1 MVKAA
6 DNIIT
11 LEPLQDIRLAIGPA
25 EALLRDE
32 PVAEPEPEPVDP
44 EVLLNEAEERG
55 FDRGR
60 NETIAEYEEKMQHL
74 RHELAQAQQAQVGE
88 LLTKVEQG
96 VQDEVQQRL
105 LTLEGELVEFAAEA
119 AIRLVNGLPISTDIL
134 EASIG
139 DALSHCEND
148 LEVSVHLNPA
158 DLKLLKESG
167 SELLADSPHQRNIR
181 FLKDDEIARG
191 GCLVE
196 TRCGVID
203 GRRETREQLLRDTV
217 NA

>member
-25 EALLRDE
+25 EALLRDDSI
-32 PVAEPEPEPVDP
+32 VEPEPEPVDS
-44 EVLLNEAEERG
+44 EAVLSEAEERG

-74 RHELAQAQQAQVGE
+74 RHELQQAQQAQVGE
-88 LLTKVEQG
+88 LLAKMEQG
-96 VQDEVQQRL
+96 VHDQVQQRL
-105 LTLEGELVEFAAEA
+105 QFLESELVEFSAEA
-119 AIRLVNGLPISTDIL
+119 AIRLVNNLPISTDIL

-148 LEVSVHLNPA
+148 LEVSDHLNPT

-167 SELLADSPHQRNIR
+167 SELLADSPHRRNIR

>member
-25 EALLRDE
+25 EALLRDDSI
-32 PVAEPEPEPVDP
+32 VEPEPEPVDS
-44 EVLLNEAEERG
+44 EAVLSEAEERG

-74 RHELAQAQQAQVGE
+74 RHELQQAQQAQVGE
-88 LLTKVEQG
+88 LLAKMEQG
-96 VQDEVQQRL
+96 VHDQVQQRL
-105 LTLEGELVEFAAEA
+105 QFLESELVEFSAEA
-119 AIRLVNGLPISTDIL
+119 AIRLVNNLPISTDIL

-148 LEVSVHLNPA
+148 LEVSVHLNPT